1 MFSNLA
7 GSFIGKKKYLVRENI
22 PGKAYGIKDSLDCQ
36 GITCSK
42 QGYFWHYQAKSA
54 LCAGF

>member
-7 GSFIGKKKYLVRENI
+7 GSFIGKKKKKFVKENI

-36 GITCSK
+36 GIMCSK
-42 QGYFWHYQAKSA
+42 
-54 LCAGF
+54 